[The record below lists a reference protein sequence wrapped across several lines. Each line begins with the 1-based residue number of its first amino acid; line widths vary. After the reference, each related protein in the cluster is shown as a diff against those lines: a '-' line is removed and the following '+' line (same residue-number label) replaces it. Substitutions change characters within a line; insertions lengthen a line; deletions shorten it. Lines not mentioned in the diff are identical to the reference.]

1 MKADLQDALVPV
13 KWAEAQMPIL
23 QSRLLAWQQG
33 YPYKIVI
40 EPDPYFADRELLVSY
55 LETPLDPTIVGDV
68 GAMINSVRTGLN
80 LMMAAIIARYG
91 ITPSRTPDFPISET
105 GPKFLAAV
113 GRSRK
118 QKVDFRPRS
127 YRDQNNKSL

>member
-1 MKADLQDALVPV
+1 
-13 KWAEAQMPIL
+13 
-23 QSRLLAWQQG
+23 
-33 YPYKIVI
+33 
-40 EPDPYFADRELLVSY
+40 
-55 LETPLDPTIVGDV
+55 
-68 GAMINSVRTGLN
+68 MINSVRTGLN

-91 ITPSRTPDFPISET
+91 ITPSRTPDFTISET

>member
-55 LETPLDPTIVGDV
+55 LETPLIPLLSGMS
-68 GAMINSVRTGLN
+68 A
-80 LMMAAIIARYG
+80 
-91 ITPSRTPDFPISET
+91 
-105 GPKFLAAV
+105 
-113 GRSRK
+113 
-118 QKVDFRPRS
+118 Q
-127 YRDQNNKSL
+127 